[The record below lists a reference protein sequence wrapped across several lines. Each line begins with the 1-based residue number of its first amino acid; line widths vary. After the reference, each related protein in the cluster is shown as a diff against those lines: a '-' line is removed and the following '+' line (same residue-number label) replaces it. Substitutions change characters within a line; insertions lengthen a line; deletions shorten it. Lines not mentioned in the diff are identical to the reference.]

1 MSLTAENQKI
11 SLVASDVSG
20 QKMVN
25 IAGVSCDS
33 GETVGEFVRRLIPKM
48 DLPSN
53 DVEGRPLT
61 YHARLERE
69 GRHLHASEIISDVLQ
84 DEDKIVLQPV
94 IMAGAN

>member
-1 MSLTAENQKI
+1 MSVVTEHQTI
-11 SLVASDVSG
+11 SLVASDVTG

-25 IAGVSCDS
+25 LAGVSRDS
-33 GETVGEFVRRLIPKM
+33 SETIGEFVRRLVPKM
-48 DLPSN
+48 GLSEN

-61 YHARLERE
+61 YQARLERE
-69 GRHLHASEIISDVLQ
+69 GRHLHASETIGVLQ